1 MPDYGNRRDGSKKG
15 SGYLGII
22 TNSEGDVMTE
32 YTVGVNIDGKEMD
45 IPTITPN
52 LTREDIQELKNIR
65 DGEAPS
71 QRIVDR
77 AVDHAIF
84 RLQSGRSVFAD
95 SADAPDVK
103 TYRSNLGID

>member
-15 SGYLGII
+15 NGYLGII

-32 YTVGVNIDGKEMD
+32 YTVGVNIDGKDMD

-65 DGEAPS
+65 DGDPPS
-71 QRIVDR
+71 KRIVDR

-95 SADAPDVK
+95 SEDAPDVK